1 MLGYITHMVAQI
13 VKPKIVTIVALQIV
27 SLVLGVVRLLAVAV
41 NIMSLYNKSPPVG
54 GVVPTLQDGT
64 LATDHITTTA
74 VAFAT
79 EMAVMGVGR
88 VVLVVNRRMYA
99 AFVVAV
105 AGIVMA
111 VAMVSAVR
119 MEARAVRARQE
130 HALVLLGLLDP
141 DVRQILMTAR
151 PTHVKGLALVP
162 IRSTITIATVP
173 LVIRGQGSRYA
184 RL

>member
-1 MLGYITHMVAQI
+1 MTCVAFVGVMDATVVVQDAL
-13 VKPKIVTIVALQIV
+13 VVNRRTCVAFVGVMDVT
-27 SLVLGVVRLLAVAV
+27 VAV
-41 NIMSLYNKSPPVG
+41 
-54 GVVPTLQDGT
+54 Q
-64 LATDHITTTA
+64 
-74 VAFAT
+74 VAP
-79 EMAVMGVGR
+79 
-88 VVLVVNRRMYA
+88 VVNRRMYA

-105 AGIVMA
+105 ARIIMA

-130 HALVLLGLLDP
+130 HALALLGLLDP
-141 DVRQILMTAR
+141 DVRQILMTAH